1 MDNLEVLL
9 FALLFVAIGTSH
21 WATPH
26 LLVAAHTLAMIC
38 TFESNIRALLTSVIV
53 IDDYGRM
60 AFPTREGSSLR
71 AMVVA
76 FRAIAGN
83 IGMLA
88 V

>member
-1 MDNLEVLL
+1 MT
-9 FALLFVAIGTSH
+9 IGASH

-26 LLVAAHTLAMIC
+26 LLVTAHTLTMIC
-38 TFESNIRALLTSVIV
+38 TFEAYIRALLTRIIV

-60 AFPTREGSSLR
+60 AFPTSKGRSLW

-76 FRAIAGN
+76 GRAIAGN